1 MLLVGC
7 WLELGRKLGFVKL
20 IYYVVMCKNF
30 KVYYDLIFYLK
41 FYEIFVFY
49 KSYYMNLNV
58 VIMYKR

>member
-1 MLLVGC
+1 MLLC
-7 WLELGRKLGFVKL
+7 VKIL
-20 IYYVVMCKNF
+20 

>member
-30 KVYYDLIFYLK
+30 KSLLK